1 METGTRRHAN
11 DESPEDLL
19 DQVIHRVAFVEAVF
33 AKMPPGDNDMSDN
46 AIDGFCF
53 ILQDI
58 QDDLKWISDEAWKKK
73 REENKEK
80 APEKS

>member
-1 METGTRRHAN
+1 METGIRRKAN
-11 DESPEDLL
+11 DECPEDLL
-19 DQVIHRVAFVEAVF
+19 DQVIRRVAFVKTVF

-58 QDDLKWISDEAWKKK
+58 QDDLKWISGEAWRKKK
-73 REENKEK
+73 ERTKK
-80 APEKS
+80 DKQPTS